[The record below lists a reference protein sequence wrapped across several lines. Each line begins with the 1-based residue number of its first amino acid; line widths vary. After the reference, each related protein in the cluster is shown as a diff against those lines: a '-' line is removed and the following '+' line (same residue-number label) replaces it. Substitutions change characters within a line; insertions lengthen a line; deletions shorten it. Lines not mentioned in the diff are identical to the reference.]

1 MTQEEY
7 NSMLASARE
16 QFKQGTPL
24 FGKEGAFHRILE
36 DFLNCALEGEMES
49 HLSVTKAQTK
59 NRRNGKMC
67 KTLQTEYG
75 QVEIETPRDRDGS
88 FSPEIVQKRQTILA
102 EGLSDKIISLYAT
115 GQRRASITLRGLP
128 SVWDIPQSIC
138 AMNGLL
144 LRRSSQGN
152 TNLLMLCES

>member
-67 KTLQTEYG
+67 KTLQTKYG
-75 QVEIETPRDRDGS
+75 QVEIETPRDHDGS

-102 EGLSDKIISLYAT
+102 KRIVRQDNRSLCHRSKHV
-115 GQRRASITLRGLP
+115 GHPVIPSGELRH
-128 SVWDIPQSIC
+128 
-138 AMNGLL
+138 
-144 LRRSSQGN
+144 
-152 TNLLMLCES
+152 

>member
-36 DFLNCALEGEMES
+36 DFLNSALEGEMES

-88 FSPEIVQKRQTILA
+88 FS
-102 EGLSDKIISLYAT
+102 
-115 GQRRASITLRGLP
+115 
-128 SVWDIPQSIC
+128 
-138 AMNGLL
+138 
-144 LRRSSQGN
+144 
-152 TNLLMLCES
+152 

>member
-7 NSMLASARE
+7 NSMLASDRE

-24 FGKEGAFHRILE
+24 FCKEGAFHRILE
-36 DFLNCALEGEMES
+36 DFLNCALEGETES

-67 KTLQTEYG
+67 KTLQTKYG
-75 QVEIETPRDRDGS
+75 QVEIETPRDHDGS

-102 EGLSDKIISLYAT
+102 KGLSDKIIGLYAT
-115 GQRRASITLRGLP
+115 GQSMSDIQSFLLENFGTEISKETISNITDK
-128 SVWDIPQSIC
+128 V
-138 AMNGLL
+138 
-144 LRRSSQGN
+144 
-152 TNLLMLCES
+152 

>member
-16 QFKQGTPL
+16 QFKQGPL
-24 FGKEGAFHRILE
+24 YLVRKVAFHRILE
-36 DFLNCALEGEMES
+36 DFLNSALEGEMES
-49 HLSVTKAQTK
+49 HLSVTKPETK

-88 FSPEIVQKRQTILA
+88 FS
-102 EGLSDKIISLYAT
+102 
-115 GQRRASITLRGLP
+115 
-128 SVWDIPQSIC
+128 
-138 AMNGLL
+138 
-144 LRRSSQGN
+144 
-152 TNLLMLCES
+152 